1 MVGENGAGKTSL
13 IKCLCGLYELEKGTM
28 YLDDRVVRKSEEL
41 LNYCSIQFQDFTE
54 LEMDVIDNIYFSAE
68 EKDSV
73 VTSTVLCQ
81 VGLNTKINSLPQK
94 ERTRLG
100 TWFSNSVNL
109 SGGEWQRL
117 AIARALSRDAKIY
130 LFDEPTSMQDLF
142 SKERII
148 KILRKL
154 SKNSI
159 VVIINHN
166 IENLRPEDKVIFI
179 SNKIVN
185 NVQIHQQ
192 LIEDNHEY
200 AEFVRRGSN
209 EKNS

>member
-1 MVGENGAGKTSL
+1 MKCSDTIILEEIQLDLEQGNVYFVVGENGAGKTSL
-13 IKCLCGLYELEKGTM
+13 IKCLCGLYELEKGEI
-28 YLDDRVVRKSEEL
+28 YLDDRIVRKSEEL
-41 LNYCSIQFQDFTE
+41 LNYCSVQFQDFTE

-73 VTSTVLCQ
+73 ETSRVLCQ
-81 VGLNTKINSLPQK
+81 VGLKTKVNSLPQK
-94 ERTRLG
+94 EKTRLG

-148 KILRKL
+148 KYFVSL
-154 SKNSI
+154 
-159 VVIINHN
+159 V
-166 IENLRPEDKVIFI
+166 
-179 SNKIVN
+179 KI
-185 NVQIHQQ
+185 
-192 LIEDNHEY
+192 
-200 AEFVRRGSN
+200 R
-209 EKNS
+209 

>member
-1 MVGENGAGKTSL
+1 M
-13 IKCLCGLYELEKGTM
+13 
-28 YLDDRVVRKSEEL
+28 
-41 LNYCSIQFQDFTE
+41 QFQDFTE

-73 VTSTVLCQ
+73 ETSRVLCQ
-81 VGLNTKINSLPQK
+81 VGLKTKVNSLPQK
-94 ERTRLG
+94 EKTRLG

-154 SKNSI
+154 SENSI

-166 IENLRPEDKVIFI
+166 IENLRPEDNVIFI

>member
-1 MVGENGAGKTSL
+1 M
-13 IKCLCGLYELEKGTM
+13 
-28 YLDDRVVRKSEEL
+28 
-41 LNYCSIQFQDFTE
+41 QFQDFTE

-73 VTSTVLCQ
+73 VTSRVLCQ
-81 VGLNTKINSLPQK
+81 VGLKTKVNSLPQK

-166 IENLRPEDKVIFI
+166 IENLRPGDKVIFI

-209 EKNS
+209 EKDS